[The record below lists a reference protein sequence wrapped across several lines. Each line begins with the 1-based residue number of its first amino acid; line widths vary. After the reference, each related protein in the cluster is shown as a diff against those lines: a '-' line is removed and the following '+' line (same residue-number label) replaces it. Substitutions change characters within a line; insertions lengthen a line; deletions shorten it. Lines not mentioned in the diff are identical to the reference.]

1 MQGKMEI
8 NGVELNYQIDGPEGA
23 PGVVMSN
30 SWATD
35 YTMWDANMEALT
47 AKYRVLRMD
56 KRGHGGSGINDD
68 EITLEVLADDVV
80 GLAEALGFT
89 KGHFVG
95 LSIGGMIGQA
105 IGLNHPDAF
114 KSLALCATTS
124 LMPEQMG
131 PVWQERIDKATAN
144 GVPSMVPEHLERW
157 FSSAYR
163 EANPA
168 VAEALGK
175 VVAATSL
182 EGYCRCAQAIMK
194 LNFTDRLGGI
204 TTPTIVMPGELDGAL
219 PPPMSEVIANKI
231 PGARL
236 PVVSNAA
243 HLCNVENTMEFNEVL
258 IEFLDE
264 QSA

>member
-1 MQGKMEI
+1 MQGKMKI
-8 NGVELNYQIDGPEGA
+8 NGVELNYRIDGPEEA

-35 YTMWDANMEALT
+35 YTMWDVNMGALT

-68 EITLEVLADDVV
+68 KITLEVLADDVV

-89 KGHFVG
+89 SGHFVG

-105 IGLNHPDAF
+105 IGLKYPDAF
-114 KSLALCATTS
+114 RSLALCATTS

-131 PVWQERIDKATAN
+131 PIWQQRIDKATTN

-157 FSSAYR
+157 FSPAYR
-163 EANPA
+163 KANPA
-168 VAEALGK
+168 VAETLGE

-182 EGYCRCAQAIMK
+182 EGYCRCAQAIME
-194 LNFTDRLGGI
+194 LNFTDRLAGI

-219 PPPMSEVIANKI
+219 PPPMSEVIANHI

-236 PVVSNAA
+236 HVVSNAA
-243 HLCNVENTMEFNEVL
+243 HLCNVENTAEFNKVL
-258 IEFLDE
+258 IGFLDE